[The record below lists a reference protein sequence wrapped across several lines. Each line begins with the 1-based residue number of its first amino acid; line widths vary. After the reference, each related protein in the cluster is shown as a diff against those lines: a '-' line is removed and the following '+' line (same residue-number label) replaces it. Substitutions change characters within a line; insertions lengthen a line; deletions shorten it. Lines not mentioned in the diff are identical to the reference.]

1 MEELKNIEK
10 ADLLAGWGTASTLL
24 AKASDLA
31 EQMGRDDIFNMLSDS
46 FDLMENA
53 KGDEIFFNVFQFCY
67 RIYYRMKSMVDK
79 DMPINRVTLEHRGN
93 DDVYVVSNYDYK
105 MFLWAKSKGFGD
117 TINNLQF
124 VVSPSSLTPAEL
136 HRFEKQAE
144 K

>member
-46 FDLMENA
+46 FDLMETA

-67 RIYYRMKSMVDK
+67 RIYYRMKVLDK
-79 DMPINRVTLEHRGN
+79 DMPINRVTLEHRGT

-124 VVSPSSLTPAEL
+124 TVLPSSLTPAEL
-136 HRFEKQAE
+136 SRFQKQAQ

>member
-46 FDLMENA
+46 FDLMETA

-67 RIYYRMKSMVDK
+67 RVYYRMKVLDK
-79 DMPINRVTLEHRGN
+79 DMPINRVTLEHRGT

-124 VVSPSSLTPAEL
+124 TVLPSSLTPAEL
-136 HRFEKQAE
+136 SRFQKQAQ

>member
-46 FDLMENA
+46 FDLMETA

-67 RIYYRMKSMVDK
+67 RIYYRMKVLDK
-79 DMPINRVTLEHRGN
+79 DMPINRVTLEHRGT

-117 TINNLQF
+117 TISNLQF
-124 VVSPSSLTPAEL
+124 IVPPSSLTPAEL
-136 HRFEKQAE
+136 NRFQKQAQ

>member
-1 MEELKNIEK
+1 MEELEK
-10 ADLLAGWGTASTLL
+10 IKKEDELMGWGTASTLL

-53 KGDEIFFNVFQFCY
+53 KGAEAFFNVFQFCY
-67 RIYYRMKSMVDK
+67 RIYYRMKVLDK
-79 DMPINRVTLEHRGN
+79 DMPLNRVTLERRGT

-124 VVSPSSLTPAEL
+124 TVSPSSLTPAEAK
-136 HRFEKQAE
+136 RFSQRAK
-144 K
+144 